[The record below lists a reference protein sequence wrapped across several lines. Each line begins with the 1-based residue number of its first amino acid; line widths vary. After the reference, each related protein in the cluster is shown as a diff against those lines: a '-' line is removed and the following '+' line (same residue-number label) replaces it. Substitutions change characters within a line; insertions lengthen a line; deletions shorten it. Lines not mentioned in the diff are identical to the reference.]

1 MDIYEGAM
9 EKWLK
14 ESWFKVG
21 VLFVVILSGLF
32 VVYYF
37 VVFLPK
43 IQNYEMQQK
52 CDKSA
57 QEFFK
62 DQNFS
67 VIYGDSAQYE
77 CHFNKK
83 LNKCF
88 IKMDVINTP
97 SKAIAHSVV
106 DVLENKDYGQCL
118 EINYKATMCWMTG
131 QKNISS
137 YYKWDDAS
145 KTFMNE

>member
-1 MDIYEGAM
+1 VDIYEGAM

-52 CDKSA
+52 CDNPHKNFLKTRILVLFMEILHSMSA
-57 QEFFK
+57 ILTR
-62 DQNFS
+62 S
-67 VIYGDSAQYE
+67 
-77 CHFNKK
+77 
-83 LNKCF
+83 
-88 IKMDVINTP
+88 
-97 SKAIAHSVV
+97 
-106 DVLENKDYGQCL
+106 
-118 EINYKATMCWMTG
+118 
-131 QKNISS
+131 
-137 YYKWDDAS
+137 
-145 KTFMNE
+145 